1 MKNLQTKTNSLSGG
15 IQKMS
20 GTSKIMEKTKNPMNI
35 RFLNIFTKF
44 RTQKEKK
51 RKIQKY
57 KFLINNTKQ
66 PSFFC
71 TRWAP
76 PSYKWS
82 CNPYEWPYKWVTG
95 VITPLMGV
103 ITPLITGRGPPC
115 RNFGEFFCGMTGHG
129 SHGEKFSLPPL
140 SRGSLVLKASHLG
153 VFSNQGM
160 MVRCEKDG
168 GWVF

>member
-1 MKNLQTKTNSLSGG
+1 MEQKKQYEKPSDQKTNSFPRD
-15 IQKMS
+15 
-20 GTSKIMEKTKNPMNI
+20 TKNVRNI
-35 RFLNIFTKF
+35 QNYGENKKSNEYQIPKCFHEIWDPK
-44 RTQKEKK
+44 KKK

-57 KFLINNTKQ
+57 NSLSTTPK
-66 PSFFC
+66 
-71 TRWAP
+71 
-76 PSYKWS
+76 
-82 CNPYEWPYKWVTG
+82 YEWPYKWVTG
-95 VITPLMGV
+95 VITPLIGV

-129 SHGEKFSLPPL
+129 SHGEKFSLPLFL

-168 GWVF
+168 GCVF

>member
-1 MKNLQTKTNSLSGG
+1 MKNLQTRKQTLSQG

-35 RFLNIFTKF
+35 KFLNVFTKF
-44 RTQKEKK
+44 GTQKKK

-57 KFLINNTKQ
+57 NSLSTTPK
-66 PSFFC
+66 
-71 TRWAP
+71 
-76 PSYKWS
+76 
-82 CNPYEWPYKWVTG
+82 YEWPYKWVTG
-95 VITPLMGV
+95 VITPLIGV

-129 SHGEKFSLPPL
+129 SHGEKFSLPLFL

-168 GWVF
+168 GCVF